1 MQRSVSLHIPQRI
14 DSTAHVYFDRRVQQ
28 TAECSNDSHHS
39 CICIIPFMPAPR
51 QLQHSRR
58 SHALVSSLTA
68 HCSLH
73 VRTHCV
79 GVRCLP
85 AVDAAWRVHAWRIFC
100 ASLRCVGTW
109 ACAWG
114 QESRGV
120 VGLSGIARVLRL
132 CVAGNCRLVRESVF
146 LNTPNTLG
154 RCCSIGLASSCLG
167 GAQVYMP
174 SSQALQ
180 AVGRVTAWLAVQ
192 RLAGGALPAHKSQEG

>member
-1 MQRSVSLHIPQRI
+1 
-14 DSTAHVYFDRRVQQ
+14 
-28 TAECSNDSHHS
+28 
-39 CICIIPFMPAPR
+39 MPAPR
-51 QLQHSRR
+51 QLQRSRR

-85 AVDAAWRVHAWRIFC
+85 AVDAAWRVHAWCIIC

-146 LNTPNTLG
+146 LNTPNHWDDV
-154 RCCSIGLASSCLG
+154 
-167 GAQVYMP
+167 AQL
-174 SSQALQ
+174 ALQ
-180 AVGRVTAWLAVQ
+180 ARAWAV
-192 RLAGGALPAHKSQEG
+192 LKSTWHQVRPYRRSAESQHGLQYSGWQEGRYQHTTARRASPVGSANICRWSVSGSWACWPIQY